1 MNYNYSDL
9 NFINRELAVIWPG
22 WAAVKL
28 LGRGGFG
35 AVYEIHRSIRGNP
48 EKAAMKV
55 LRVPD
60 SDTEIARIQFQG
72 MSHQSTEDYYE
83 NLVDGIYN
91 EIRIMQQFVGNSH
104 IVSYEDYAIRKRDSE
119 IGWDIYIRM
128 ELLTGLTYYMTKYP
142 MNDQMVIKLGMDI
155 SQGLNDCHS
164 SGIIHR
170 DIKPENIFVNE
181 RGNFK
186 LGDFGVS
193 RNTPSSQDVLSF
205 KGTLGYMAPEVYR
218 MISTDARSDIYSLG
232 IVLYQCLN
240 DNRLPFM
247 PENFTPYD
255 IETARQRRFSG
266 EPIPA
271 PAHGSKRLKDLVLKA
286 VAYRPE
292 DRFQTAE
299 EMYRALQSIN
309 GTDHA
314 GSGANYQK
322 PDYRTVRQE
331 SSAVNYNDVSTE
343 AFMTNKAPQEQ
354 SYPKRNT
361 LEQSYP
367 KQNTQHQPD
376 EKKSIPKTSSKVP
389 IGLVAIVVAAAVI
402 VILLVKSADIFGTGH
417 AVQNGVTAEQG
428 YTDYA
433 IDWKDA
439 ALEAKMRKITG
450 IRFRKIKYSDV
461 KDLTEL
467 DLSNSYEAG
476 DNVKIKDISALSYLT
491 NLTRLDLD
499 CNQISDISPLSS
511 LTNLTN
517 LYLESNQISDIT
529 PLSNLTNL
537 TDLNLES
544 NQISDITP
552 LSNLT
557 NLTNLYLR
565 SNQIS
570 DISLL
575 NNLTNLTKLDLEC
588 NQISDI
594 SPLSNLTNLIWLYLS
609 SNQISDISP
618 LSNLTNLTTLY
629 LESNQ
634 ISDISPL
641 SGLIN
646 LEWLYLNDNQ
656 ISDISPLS
664 SLSKLNELDLSG
676 NPISDYSP
684 IEDLNIEDLRK

>member
-9 NFINRELAVIWPG
+9 NFINRELAVVWPG
-22 WAAVKL
+22 WSAAKL

-35 AVYEIHRSIRGNP
+35 AVYEIHRNIRGNL

-55 LRVPD
+55 LRVPEND
-60 SDTEIARIQFQG
+60 ADVARLRSQG
-72 MSHQSTEDYYE
+72 MSQQSTETYYE

-91 EIRIMQQFVGNSH
+91 EIRIMQRFVGNSH
-104 IVSYEDYAIRKRDSE
+104 IVSYEDYALRKRDSE

-128 ELLTGLTYYMTKYP
+128 ELLTGLTYYMTRYP

-155 SQGLNDCHS
+155 SLGLNDCHS

-170 DIKPENIFVNE
+170 DIKPDNIFVNE

-193 RNTPSSQDVLSF
+193 RNVPGSQDVLSF

-232 IVLYQCLN
+232 MVLYQCLN
-240 DNRLPFM
+240 DYRLPFM

-271 PAHGSKRLKDLVLKA
+271 PAHGSKGLKDLVLKA

-299 EMYRALQSIN
+299 EMYRALQSVN
-309 GTDHA
+309 GTYHA

-322 PDYRTVRQE
+322 PDNRAVRQK
-331 SSAVNYNDVSTE
+331 SSAVNHNDVSTE
-343 AFMTNKAPQEQ
+343 AIKTNNALQEQ
-354 SYPKRNT
+354 SLPNRNT
-361 LEQSYP
+361 KY
-367 KQNTQHQPD
+367 QPD
-376 EKKSIPKTSSKVP
+376 VKKSIPKKSIPKTSAKVP
-389 IGLVAIVVAAAVI
+389 VGLLAMIAAAAVI
-402 VILLVKSADIFGTGH
+402 VILLVKNADIFGSGNSTQT
-417 AVQNGVTAEQG
+417 AENIQPAQNGVTAEQG

-467 DLSNSYEAG
+467 DLSNDYDAD
-476 DNVKIKDISALSYLT
+476 DNAMIRDISALSNLTSLAGLDLKHNQISDFSPLSSLTNLKSLRLFDNQISDISSLSNLT
-491 NLTRLDLD
+491 NLTSLDLVD
-499 CNQISDISPLSS
+499 NQISDISPLSS
-511 LTNLTN
+511 LTNLT
-517 LYLESNQISDIT
+517 S
-529 PLSNLTNL
+529 
-537 TDLNLES
+537 
-544 NQISDITP
+544 
-552 LSNLT
+552 
-557 NLTNLYLR
+557 
-565 SNQIS
+565 
-570 DISLL
+570 
-575 NNLTNLTKLDLEC
+575 LDLDF

-594 SPLSNLTNLIWLYLS
+594 SPLSSLTNLTDLDLQF
-609 SNQISDISP
+609 NQISDISLLSEMNNLESLSLRSNQISDFSP
-618 LSNLTNLTTLY
+618 LSSLTNLKWLF
-629 LESNQ
+629 LRSNQ

-641 SGLIN
+641 SGL
-646 LEWLYLNDNQ
+646 
-656 ISDISPLS
+656 
-664 SLSKLNELDLSG
+664 SKLNELDLGG